1 MLSTLEQIV
10 FLGMVA
16 VFGGW
21 TGFLFLRMY
30 RVIMRG
36 RSTHPYKDLIPKT
49 ISTMLDIGL
58 QRPIFK
64 ARPIL
69 SVLHAMIF
77 FGFSYYLLVNLN
89 DVLEAFVTVDM
100 LKIVFGDNLPAVFE
114 HGYDTSMVQGMP
126 LGILNL
132 LGDILSVGVLV
143 GMVGFIIRR
152 VRGADKR
159 LYFNDNVMLNPKV
172 QKGSVKTD
180 SLIVG
185 TFMLVH
191 IGSRLMGQAFRLAE
205 HAPEVDAPLLMNPM
219 QPFASLLSIPLR
231 GLSEGTITFGIHA
244 SWWFAIGIII
254 VFLPYFAIS
263 KHLHLMI
270 APLNL
275 ILKRQNPVGELD
287 APIPP
292 NATDEDK
299 FEPGA
304 KVLDDL
310 AWPRIL
316 DAYAC
321 IMCNRCQDVCP
332 AYSSGSPLSPSA
344 LEINKRY
351 YINQNFTELAA
362 GNGFEPAPLLE
373 SVISSEA
380 VWACTTCMACVEVC
394 PVGNEPMFDIIDIRR
409 RMILDAPGEMDG
421 GIQSS
426 LETIAKSGNSFGQ
439 SARKRTAWTKKLD
452 IDVKDINKE
461 AAEFLWFVGDY
472 ASYDPRVVP
481 HTQEVAKVF
490 AGAGVDFGILGKNEK
505 NAGNDVRR
513 VGEEGLFEMLVEDN
527 IEAMGKT
534 EFKKIVTTD
543 PHTLNTLRN
552 EYPQYGGKWTIYH
565 YTTLLLELIESGKIQ
580 LKNKLSHYN
589 VTYHDPC
596 YLGRYNNGFIAP
608 RRLLELVGV
617 NLVEMP
623 RNREN
628 SFCCGAGGGQI
639 WQGSTPDGERPAEN
653 RINEALTVLPSS
665 SQTPLFVV
673 ACPKDVVMYGDA
685 VKSSGNEGKIEVY
698 DIIQLIVEAMGQAEA
713 PPEEAVEAEV

>member
-1 MLSTLEQIV
+1 MLSTLEQLLFI
-10 FLGMVA
+10 GMVA
-16 VFGGW
+16 IFGGW
-21 TGFLFLRMY
+21 TVFLFYRMY
-30 RVIMRG
+30 RIVMRG
-36 RSTHPYKDLIPKT
+36 RATHPYKDLIPKAV
-49 ISTMLDIGL
+49 STLLDIGL

-64 ARPIL
+64 ARPLL
-69 SVLHAMIF
+69 STFHAMIF

-89 DVLEAFVTVDM
+89 DVLEGFLSLER
-100 LKIVFGDNLPAVFE
+100 LKAVFGDNLPQAFAN
-114 HGYDTSMVQGMP
+114 GYDTSMVSGLP
-126 LGILNL
+126 LAILNL
-132 LGDILSVGVLV
+132 LGDVLSMGVLI
-143 GMVGFIIRR
+143 GMIAFIIRR

-159 LYFNDNVMLNPKV
+159 LYYHDNVLLNPKV
-172 QKGSVKTD
+172 KQGRVKTD

-185 TFMLVH
+185 GFIMVH
-191 IGSRLMGQAFRLAE
+191 IGSRFLGQALRLAE
-205 HAPEVDAPLLMNPM
+205 HARIEAATPVIMNPM
-219 QPFASLLSIPLR
+219 QPFASLVSVPLR
-231 GLSEGTITFGIHA
+231 GLDSATINFGVHA
-244 SWWFAIGIII
+244 TWWLAIGLIL

-263 KHLHLMI
+263 KHLHLMM

-275 ILKRQNPVGELD
+275 ILKRQKPVGELD

-292 NATDEDK
+292 HASDDNK

-332 AYSSGSPLSPSA
+332 AYHAGTPLSPSA

-351 YINQNFTELAA
+351 YINQNFSALA
-362 GNGFEPAPLLE
+362 GSNGFTPAPLLE
-373 SVISSEA
+373 TVISSEA
-380 VWACTTCMACVEVC
+380 VWSCTTCMACVQVC

-421 GIQSS
+421 GIQST

-439 SARKRTAWTKKLD
+439 SARKRSAWTKNLD
-452 IDVKDINKE
+452 FEVKDITKDS
-461 AAEFLWFVGDY
+461 AEYLWFVGDY

-481 HTQEVAKVF
+481 HTQAVAKVF
-490 AGAGVDFGILGKNEK
+490 AGAGVDFGILGKSEK

-527 IEAMGKT
+527 MAAIGET

-552 EYPQYGGKWTIYH
+552 EYPQFGGNWPVYH
-565 YTTLLLELIESGKIQ
+565 YTAVLLELIESGKIK
-580 LKNKLSHYN
+580 LKNKLSHYS

-596 YLGRYNNGFIAP
+596 YLGRYNGGFAAP

-617 NLVEMP
+617 NLIEMP

-653 RINEALTVLPSS
+653 RIKEALTVLPSDS
-665 SQTPLFVV
+665 TPLFVV

-685 VKSSGNEGKIEVY
+685 VKSSGNEGQIEVR

-713 PPEEAVEAEV
+713 PAEKTVEAEA

>member
-1 MLSTLEQIV
+1 MLSTLEQII
-10 FLGMVA
+10 FIGMVI

-21 TGFLFLRMY
+21 AGMLFYRMY
-30 RVIMRG
+30 RVVMRG
-36 RSTHPYKDLIPKT
+36 RATHPYEGLVPKAV
-49 ISTMLDIGL
+49 STLLDIGL

-64 ARPIL
+64 ARPLL
-69 SVLHAMIF
+69 STFHAMIF
-77 FGFSYYLLVNLN
+77 FGFTYYLLVNVN
-89 DVLEAFVTVDM
+89 DVLEAFVSVDM
-100 LKIVFGDNLPAVFE
+100 LKSFFGDNLPEVFA

-132 LGDILSVGVLV
+132 LGDVLSVGVLV
-143 GMVGFIIRR
+143 GMVAFIIRR

-159 LYFNDNVMLNPKV
+159 LYYNDNVLLNPKV
-172 QKGSVKTD
+172 QMGSVKRD

-185 TFMLVH
+185 VFMLIHV
-191 IGSRLMGQAFRLAE
+191 GSRFLGQAFRLAE
-205 HAPEVDAPLLMNPM
+205 HAPEADAPLLMNPM
-219 QPFASLLSIPLR
+219 QPFASLVSIPLR
-231 GLSEGTITFGIHA
+231 GLDTDIINFAIHA
-244 SWWFAIGIII
+244 SWWGAIGAIV
-254 VFLPYFAIS
+254 VFLPYFAMS
-263 KHLHLMI
+263 KHLHLMV

-275 ILKRQNPVGELD
+275 ILKRQKPVGELD

-332 AYSSGSPLSPSA
+332 AHNAGTPLSPSA

-351 YINQNFTELAA
+351 YMNQNFVALAN
-362 GNGFEPAPLLE
+362 GNGFTPEPLLE
-373 SVISSEA
+373 TVISAEA
-380 VWACTTCMACVEVC
+380 VWACTTCMACVQVC

-421 GIQSS
+421 GIQSA

-439 SARKRTAWTKKLD
+439 SARKRSAWTKGLD
-452 IDVKDINKE
+452 VDVKDINKE
-461 AAEFLWFVGDY
+461 GAEYLWFVGDY
-472 ASYDPRVVP
+472 ASYDPRVTP
-481 HTQEVAKVF
+481 NTQLVAKVLS
-490 AGAGVDFGILGKNEK
+490 GAGVDFGILGKNEK

-527 IEAMGKT
+527 MEKMGET
-534 EFKKIVTTD
+534 EFKKILTTD
-543 PHTLNTLRN
+543 PHTLNTIRN
-552 EYPQYGGKWTIYH
+552 EYPQYGGNWPVYH
-565 YTTLLLELIESGKIQ
+565 YTGLLVELIESGKIK
-580 LKNKLSHYN
+580 LKNKLSHYT

-596 YLGRYNNGFIAP
+596 YLGRYNGGFAAP

-617 NLVEMP
+617 NLIEMP

-639 WQGSTPDGERPAEN
+639 WLGSTPDGERPAEN
-653 RINEALTVLPSS
+653 RINEALSVIPSS
-665 SQTPLFVV
+665 GQTPLFVV

-685 VKSSGNEGKIEVY
+685 VKSSGNEGKIEVR
-698 DIIQLIVEAMGQAEA
+698 DIIELIVEAMGQEEAPAEPAEA
-713 PPEEAVEAEV
+713 EA